1 MEFITASGYL
11 SARKIRARFASLVAQ
26 AAEKSAFRDVLR
38 VIPGPNS
45 ESCCEVRVRVRER
58 YTVLLVPG
66 FRVSGVWPRGAL
78 GAQFPGTV
86 SELPIT
92 VNSIIGCDWLDSNDR
107 STELWRI

>member
-45 ESCCEVRVRVRER
+45 ESCSEVRVRVRER

-78 GAQFPGTV
+78 GAQYHGTPKILYIF
-86 SELPIT
+86 SKFFDMHLGLPRAH
-92 VNSIIGCDWLDSNDR
+92 S
-107 STELWRI
+107 